1 VVNLQCIFI
10 EGLIIL
16 ELIWYNCGS
25 DWGRQELHL
34 ICIDVFHKCLE
45 CLQVVVFQVKYLVIR
60 VVDPPSYLITFL
72 AVDAL
77 VSHTFL
83 KSLAASHEYASV
95 GM

>member
-1 VVNLQCIFI
+1 MFNLQGVFV

-16 ELIWYNCGS
+16 ELIWYNGWC

-34 ICIDVFHKCLE
+34 ICIDVLHKCLE
-45 CLQVVVFQVKYLVIR
+45 GLLVVVFQVKYLVIR
-60 VVDPPSYLITFL
+60 VVDPPSDLITFL

-83 KSLAASHEYASV
+83 ERLAAGH
-95 GM
+95 